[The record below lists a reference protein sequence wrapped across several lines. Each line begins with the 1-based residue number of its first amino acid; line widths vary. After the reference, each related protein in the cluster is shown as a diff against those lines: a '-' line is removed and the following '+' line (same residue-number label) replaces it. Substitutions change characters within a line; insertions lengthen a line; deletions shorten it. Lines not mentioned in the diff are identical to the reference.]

1 MLGTAPEDGPCGA
14 CPRYRPAARLGGVIE
29 LLQAVFLGVV
39 QGLTEFLP
47 VSSSGHL
54 LLSQYFLGMDQE
66 RFGLPFDA
74 AIHTGT
80 VLAVVLFFRGDLLSM
95 ARAFVSSLP
104 RPDFSD
110 AEVRMA
116 YLILVA
122 TVPAGLIG
130 FFFEDF
136 FATEVRSPW
145 VVVFNLVFVGALFL
159 VAEAVG
165 RKTESASKLGPLGAF
180 GVGLAQ
186 AAALVP
192 GVSRSGATITCGLFL
207 GLRREEAARFSFLM
221 SVPVTAAAAGL
232 SLAEAAGEGLNGHE
246 VSMFLVGSVSSGAV
260 GYLAIRFLLRFLAD
274 HTLRVFAYYRF
285 ALAAV
290 VAVVLLSSGA

>member
-1 MLGTAPEDGPCGA
+1 
-14 CPRYRPAARLGGVIE
+14 VSE
-29 LLQAVFLGVV
+29 LFEAVFLGVV

-54 LLSQYFLGMDQE
+54 LLSQYFLGLDQK
-66 RFGLPFDA
+66 RYGLSFDA

-80 VLAVVLFFRGDLLSM
+80 VLAVVWFFRRRLVAI
-95 ARAFVSSLP
+95 ARAFLTSLP

-122 TVPAGLIG
+122 TVPAALIG
-130 FFFEDF
+130 LLFEDF

-145 VVVFNLVFVGALFL
+145 VVVFNLVFVGVLFL
-159 VAEAVG
+159 LAESVG
-165 RKTESASKLGPLGAF
+165 RKTRNASKLGPLGAF

-192 GVSRSGATITCGLFL
+192 GVSRSGMTITCGLFL

-221 SVPVTAAAAGL
+221 SVPVTAGAAGL
-232 SLAEAAGEGLNGHE
+232 SLAGAASEGMNAQEAA
-246 VSMFLVGSVSSGAV
+246 MFLTGSVSSAAV
-260 GYLAIRFLLRFLAD
+260 GYLAIKFLLRFLAN
-274 HTLRVFAYYRF
+274 HTLRIFAYYRF

-290 VAVVLLSSGA
+290 VALVLLSSGS

>member
-1 MLGTAPEDGPCGA
+1 VL
-14 CPRYRPAARLGGVIE
+14 E
-29 LLQAVFLGVV
+29 LLEAVFLGVV

-54 LLSQYFLGMDQE
+54 LLGQYFLGMDQE
-66 RFGLPFDA
+66 RFGLSFDA

-80 VLAVVLFFRGDLLSM
+80 VLAVVWYFRADLLSM

-122 TVPAGLIG
+122 TIPAALIG
-130 FFFEDF
+130 FLFEDF
-136 FATEVRSPW
+136 FATQVRSPW

-165 RKTESASKLGPLGAF
+165 RKMVSASKLGPLGALS
-180 GVGLAQ
+180 VGLAQ

-192 GVSRSGATITCGLFL
+192 GISRSGATITCGLFL
-207 GLRREEAARFSFLM
+207 GLRREEAARSSFLM

-232 SLAEAAGEGLNGHE
+232 SLAQAAGEGLDRHE
-246 VSMFLVGSVSSGAV
+246 AAMFLAGSVSSAVV
-260 GYLAIRFLLRFLAD
+260 GYLAIRFLLRFLAN

-285 ALAAV
+285 ALAVV
-290 VAVVLLSSGA
+290 VAVVLLSSGS

>member
-1 MLGTAPEDGPCGA
+1 VLEF
-14 CPRYRPAARLGGVIE
+14 LE
-29 LLQAVFLGVV
+29 AVVLGVV

-54 LLSQYFLGMDQE
+54 LLGQYFLGMDQE

-80 VLAVVLFFRGDLLSM
+80 VLAVMWFFRGDLLAM
-95 ARAFVSSLP
+95 ARAFSRSLP

-110 AEVRMA
+110 AEVRLA
-116 YLILVA
+116 YLVLVA
-122 TVPAGLIG
+122 TVPAALIG
-130 FFFEDF
+130 FLFEDF
-136 FATEVRSPW
+136 FATAVRSPW
-145 VVVFNLVFVGALFL
+145 VVVFNLIFVGLLFL

-165 RKTESASKLGPLGAF
+165 GKKWSISKLGFLGAF

-186 AAALVP
+186 ASALVP
-192 GVSRSGATITCGLFL
+192 GVSRSGATIMLGLFL

-232 SLAEAAGEGLNGHE
+232 SLAQTAQEGMGGHE
-246 VSMFLVGSVSSGAV
+246 TAMFLAGSVSSAVV
-260 GYLAIRFLLRFLAD
+260 GYLAIRFLLRFLAS
-274 HTLRVFAYYRF
+274 HSLRVFAYYRF

-290 VAVVLLSSGA
+290 VASMLLVSGT

>member
-1 MLGTAPEDGPCGA
+1 M
-14 CPRYRPAARLGGVIE
+14 RE
-29 LLQAVFLGVV
+29 LLEAAFLGVV

-54 LLSQYFLGMDQE
+54 LLSQHFLGMDQE
-66 RFGLPFDA
+66 RFGLPFEA

-80 VLAVVLFFRGDLLSM
+80 VLAVVLFFRADLVSM
-95 ARAFVSSLP
+95 ARAFLRSLP

-122 TVPAGLIG
+122 TIPTALIG

-159 VAEAVG
+159 VAESAG
-165 RKTESASKLGPLGAF
+165 RKTKSASKLGPLGAF

-207 GLRREEAARFSFLM
+207 RLRREEAARFSFLL

-232 SLAEAAGEGLNGHE
+232 SLAEATGEGMDGPEAL
-246 VSMFLVGSVSSGAV
+246 MFLAGSASSGVV
-260 GYLAIRFLLRFLAD
+260 GYLTTRFLLRFLAN
-274 HTLRVFAYYRF
+274 HTLRIFAYYRF
-285 ALAAV
+285 ALVAV
-290 VAVVLLSSGA
+290 VAAVLLSAGTRHASIHRSS

>member
-1 MLGTAPEDGPCGA
+1 VL
-14 CPRYRPAARLGGVIE
+14 E
-29 LLQAVFLGVV
+29 LLEAVILGVV

-66 RFGLPFDA
+66 RFGLSFDA

-80 VLAVVLFFRGDLLSM
+80 VVAVVWFFWGDLLSM
-95 ARAFVSSLP
+95 ARAFFTSLP

-110 AEVRMA
+110 TEVRMA

-122 TVPAGLIG
+122 TIPAALIG
-130 FFFEDF
+130 FLYEDF

-145 VVVFNLVFVGALFL
+145 VVVFNLVFVGMLFL

-165 RKTESASKLGPLGAF
+165 RKTESASKLGPLGAL

-221 SVPVTAAAAGL
+221 SVPVTGAAAGL
-232 SLAEAAGEGLNGHE
+232 SLAQVAGEGLDSHE
-246 VSMFLVGSVSSGAV
+246 AATFLAGSVSSAVV
-260 GYLAIRFLLRFLAD
+260 GYLAIRFLLRFLTN

-285 ALAAV
+285 GLAAV
-290 VAVVLLSSGA
+290 VAVVLLTSGS